1 MTSKSDHFQMK
12 STRELIRFILTYRLS
27 SRIIIIILALFATL
41 AGIAVPYF
49 QKEFTQTLSFEIL
62 FICTLLAFLS
72 FILLQLTNFLGQ
84 REALLAQ
91 KVLSQSMYKH
101 ILHLKSL
108 TTSDKTVGEMV
119 SLYTTDIPSSTMWL
133 EQTIPYALTTAFPL
147 MIAPLFLKWI
157 YQIPLSLTFGMIVV
171 IIAINIFLARRQS
184 LFFSQFKTLAGQRM
198 GLVNEWIQNIKGL
211 KSLNWVRGFENKII
225 KKRIE
230 ETNNR
235 IAMVTN
241 GQFMNSISSSITF
254 WLNLAV
260 LFFLAFIHQEL
271 ILEIDLLAIMWVMG
285 IFLAK
290 PLRQLP
296 WFFTM
301 MFDAWT
307 SIKRLGDFF
316 SLTNIDYKI
325 NNQSL
330 IDSRNSLH
338 IKNLSLHIYK
348 NSVLKNISFDIFK
361 GEVVAL
367 IGPVGSGKSILIK
380 SIMKETPFEA
390 DEIYST
396 SYSYLPQ
403 EPFILSA
410 SILEN
415 ITFDYEKANPES
427 SQKSLLSL
435 KQAQFDIEKDRI
447 ANGLNTVIGERGLN
461 ISGGQKQ
468 RLNLARL
475 FFNPQPL
482 FLLDDPFSAVDVG
495 TEKRLIDI
503 LMNYKKLGHSFLVV
517 TQRYEFLKSCDRILF
532 LENGTL
538 TFNGTYQELI
548 QIDRFASFIKGE
560 EQKNEVSYDQ

>member
-1 MTSKSDHFQMK
+1 
-12 STRELIRFILTYRLS
+12 
-27 SRIIIIILALFATL
+27 
-41 AGIAVPYF
+41 
-49 QKEFTQTLSFEIL
+49 
-62 FICTLLAFLS
+62 
-72 FILLQLTNFLGQ
+72 
-84 REALLAQ
+84 
-91 KVLSQSMYKH
+91 
-101 ILHLKSL
+101 
-108 TTSDKTVGEMV
+108 
-119 SLYTTDIPSSTMWL
+119 
-133 EQTIPYALTTAFPL
+133 
-147 MIAPLFLKWI
+147 
-157 YQIPLSLTFGMIVV
+157 
-171 IIAINIFLARRQS
+171 
-184 LFFSQFKTLAGQRM
+184 
-198 GLVNEWIQNIKGL
+198 
-211 KSLNWVRGFENKII
+211 
-225 KKRIE
+225 
-230 ETNNR
+230 
-235 IAMVTN
+235 
-241 GQFMNSISSSITF
+241 
-254 WLNLAV
+254 
-260 LFFLAFIHQEL
+260 
-271 ILEIDLLAIMWVMG
+271 
-285 IFLAK
+285 
-290 PLRQLP
+290 
-296 WFFTM
+296 
-301 MFDAWT
+301 
-307 SIKRLGDFF
+307 
-316 SLTNIDYKI
+316 
-325 NNQSL
+325 
-330 IDSRNSLH
+330 
-338 IKNLSLHIYK
+338 
-348 NSVLKNISFDIFK
+348 
-361 GEVVAL
+361 
-367 IGPVGSGKSILIK
+367 
-380 SIMKETPFEA
+380 MKETPFEA

>member
-1 MTSKSDHFQMK
+1 MK

-271 ILEIDLLAIMWVMG
+271 IHEIDLLAIMWVMG

>member
-271 ILEIDLLAIMWVMG
+271 IHEIDLLAIMWVMG

>member
-1 MTSKSDHFQMK
+1 MTQIPNHDQIK
-12 STRELIRFILTYRLS
+12 STKDLIHFILFYRISARLV
-27 SRIIIIILALFATL
+27 IMLLAFFATL

-49 QKEFTQTLSFEIL
+49 QREFTQTLSFEFL

-72 FILLQLTNFLGQ
+72 FILLQLTNFFGQ

-91 KVLSQSMYKH
+91 KFLGSAIYKH
-101 ILHLKSL
+101 ILNLKAL
-108 TTSDKTVGEMV
+108 TTGHKTVGEMV
-119 SLYTTDIPSSTMWL
+119 ALYTTDIPSSTMWL

-147 MIAPLFLKWI
+147 IIAPLFLKLI
-157 YQIPLSLTFGMIVV
+157 YQIPLSLTFGMTIV
-171 IIAINIFLARRQS
+171 IIGINMFLARRQS
-184 LFFSQFKTLAGQRM
+184 IFFSQFKALAGHRM

-211 KSLNWVRGFENKII
+211 KSLNWIRGFENKII

-230 ETNNR
+230 ETDNR

-271 ILEIDLLAIMWVMG
+271 IGQIDLIAIMWVMG

-316 SLTNIDYKI
+316 ALTNLDCKIKHTSTLAENKSLNIKSMSLTIHNQNILND
-325 NNQSL
+325 
-330 IDSRNSLH
+330 
-338 IKNLSLHIYK
+338 
-348 NSVLKNISFDIFK
+348 ISFDILK

-367 IGPVGSGKSILIK
+367 IGPVGAGKSVLIK
-380 SIMKETPFEA
+380 SIMRETPFVA
-390 DEIYST
+390 DELNST

-410 SILEN
+410 TILEN
-415 ITFDYEKANPES
+415 ILFDYSKNNSENTE
-427 SQKSLLSL
+427 KSLLSL
-435 KQAQFDIEKDRI
+435 KQAQFDLEKDRI
-447 ANGLNTVIGERGLN
+447 SNGIKTIIGERGLN

-475 FFNPQPL
+475 FYNPQPL

-495 TEKRLIDI
+495 TEKKIIDV
-503 LMNYKKLGHSFLVV
+503 LMSYKKLGHSFLVV

-532 LENGTL
+532 IENGSL
-538 TFNGTYQELI
+538 IFNGSYQELI
-548 QIDRFASFIKGE
+548 QIEKFVHFIKGE
-560 EQKNEVSYDQ
+560 GQINEALNAR